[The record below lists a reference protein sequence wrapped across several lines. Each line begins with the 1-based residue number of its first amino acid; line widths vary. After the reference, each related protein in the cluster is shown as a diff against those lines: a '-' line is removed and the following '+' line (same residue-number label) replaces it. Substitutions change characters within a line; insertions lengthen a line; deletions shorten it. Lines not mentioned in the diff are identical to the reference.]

1 MSNYP
6 RISLNAVVDEITL
19 SAKAQAQLKA
29 QAQVQIGQ
37 PRTQSQLRTQ
47 AQLNAP
53 AQARA
58 DGLRQINIDSK
69 RVGLNPQFGTSV
81 NQLRDEMLRL
91 VAELTRA
98 GKSFSEIKNTL
109 KQIRPFT
116 DLISKRGYDDKS
128 VQASK
133 LNDKQQKIADDSKIK
148 QGAAAVKQSSDRL
161 KSERLVTL
169 EIEKQAAKL
178 RLNETSRNIR
188 RTLSQGGLSSQEESD
203 LRRALA
209 RVQYRQKNIGL
220 ATDVSQVN
228 NLGQRDLQKS
238 QFFSDVSRSNLELQA
253 KALKNITNEIK
264 EFTSARRAAARAN
277 NDIDKS
283 DIDGILRR
291 LNLYKN
297 KIINNKFDASDTNF
311 LNRIVNNGSGE
322 NKNLRGDNYT
332 NNLLNSRREQSA
344 MAKEAVIL
352 QRNLNAQ
359 AKAFDNAALGANAFG
374 NQIGLAARRFSA
386 FLIGSAPLFLIAGA
400 FHRATDEAL
409 KYEKGQT
416 RLAQILG
423 RSRAEVRSI
432 GDNALRIS
440 GQTGTKAT
448 DIQSG
453 TDILAQAGY
462 QDPEQLKKVQ
472 PLLARI
478 PLTATFGDIES
489 TLRGIIA
496 INGQFNKTL
505 DDTGT
510 IFDVLNRVAG
520 DYAVE
525 VKDIFEGVQRGGSA
539 FSIAGGDL
547 NSFVKYF
554 TLLKSKTQE
563 SSESLG
569 TFFKLIS
576 GSSFSPKVEK
586 LLISLGQNPRGLT
599 TISQRIE
606 GLREGF
612 VKKFGPNLQNP
623 EILTEANSVFEQRQ
637 GSRIIALLQAI
648 EKDSGKISKSFSESS
663 GSFNSETD
671 KAIGN
676 ISQSFARLQRAI
688 DGVISSIADNDVVR
702 KVFSVI
708 AGFGEKFGTI
718 VRLFSSAIPIL
729 LGVVAFKGLGVA
741 GQVIRG
747 ARNQFFNRERIATAE
762 NLFPVVGS
770 EIGGRVIDRN
780 AFARA
785 FVLQTGKS
793 PFTPGAIKDRSLNQS
808 FRSYSRIGK
817 NEFNDET
824 GEFGFNPLYSTHE
837 AFALANLRENQRRSS
852 RPLSNLSM
860 DLSFLTR
867 PRTLFTPSVPIKRF
881 LNRWNAEP
889 SFQKIP
895 STLYNE
901 SQIDNFGSQSIL
913 PSASFDPTQIG
924 SAASFDKSRS
934 ARRKVI
940 ANRILSSRRFAVGTN
955 FAAIGGIVAS
965 QLAASQAGESPT
977 GKAVSSAANTFAT
990 GASISLMTRSPRL
1003 IAIGLIISGL
1013 AALASAVKGYTS
1025 AINEAKEKLFINET
1039 TKKLESSNNK
1049 PDVMAN
1055 ELGKAPTISAM
1066 KKLLSTVSPVDLV
1079 AGEYSSFKKSSHKRL
1094 STAEL
1099 ARKTNEDLDASY
1111 NKSKNAI
1118 LDAVINDIKGTPG
1131 QRSSVLGV
1139 MMGRDPEITSGKH
1152 SSEERKNAL
1161 TYLLINDNNK
1171 DAREALSELEKLFK
1185 LASEENLKG
1194 VRQELERANSF
1205 KSKNITEESVKKY
1218 QSALQSLISNAEL
1231 ALNNLTITFD
1241 TISQKTQN
1249 ISNINGETSPIPSTD
1264 FNIIKMTGNAERMKT
1279 PLLGNATIFDSA
1291 AFIEQNANSLI
1302 ERFNYGIQNQPD
1314 FLEKLKSNRDD
1325 PTNAGFA
1332 GTAIVDASAILPK
1345 LDVNKLV
1352 ESIIKDGPGA
1362 FSTSVNVA
1370 KDDIVKNAAD
1380 FGRKLNAQIESSR
1393 QSFDKLNRAIL
1404 DNAANQVENKRN
1416 IIAAR
1421 LDGAFNDLNF
1431 RSQFRGGVNPNEK
1444 NDILQRNIADIKKDL
1459 PDTSKNK
1466 QQYLQNSSEI
1476 NAIQSR
1482 GTSGFR
1488 PEESLKLGQLTAEN
1502 GKLLAESAQSMS
1514 GLILLQEKYKEALSD
1529 AADRLNK
1536 LYGSLGDYKNPRDL
1550 KILEAGSKVF
1560 DDRPKIK
1567 DSASYRD
1574 KVENAKKGFFGIRF
1588 GNSQEIP
1595 SESLQK
1601 DPQGFYG
1608 AAKKA
1613 FKDNNVDMAKYAE
1626 NLPDNNIEVSPGLG
1640 ITNSQLKFNLTNGE
1654 SMKNMDDANR
1664 AGNPQAPSFSEQY
1677 AKIQADAKENN
1688 DKLILTNEEYIKS
1701 LRDSNAIFIEQSK
1714 DLEKRREYQI
1724 KLFGEINQGFIE
1736 NTDSLNAFVAD
1747 FSTAISTFEKN
1758 VHEFANSKTNLNITL
1773 EPVKVDVQITSDILR
1788 SKFLYDFKREMY
1800 TEINTAVQNALQGTL
1815 GLPGGDNT
1823 NNNDGATE

>member
-29 QAQVQIGQ
+29 QVQVQIGQ
-37 PRTQSQLRTQ
+37 PKTQSQLRAQ
-47 AQLNAP
+47 AQLEAP

-58 DGLRQINIDSK
+58 AGLRQINIDSK

-81 NQLRDEMLRL
+81 NQLRDEMLRM
-91 VAELTRA
+91 VAELTKA
-98 GKSFSEIKNTL
+98 GKSFSEIKNRL
-109 KQIRPFT
+109 KQLRPFT
-116 DLISKRGYDDKS
+116 DLISKRGYDDQS
-128 VQASK
+128 VQYSK

-148 QGAAAVKQSSDRL
+148 QGAAAVRQSTDRL
-161 KSERLVTL
+161 KIERLTTL

-188 RTLSQGGLSSQEESD
+188 RTLSQDGLSPQEASD
-203 LRRALA
+203 LRRVLS

-220 ATDVSQVN
+220 ATDVSQVK
-228 NLGQRDLQKS
+228 NLGERDLTKS

-253 KALKNITNEIK
+253 KAFRNITNEIK

-277 NDIDKS
+277 KEIDKS

-297 KIINNKFDASDTNF
+297 KIVNNKFDSADTNF
-311 LNRIVNNGSGE
+311 LNRIANNGSGE

-332 NNLLNSRREQSA
+332 NSLLQTRREQSA
-344 MAKEAVIL
+344 LSKESVIL

-374 NQIGLAARRFSA
+374 NQIGLATRRFSA

-400 FHRATDEAL
+400 FSRATDEAL

-432 GDNALRIS
+432 GDNALRIA

-462 QDPEQLKKVQ
+462 SDPEQLKKVQ

-576 GSSFSPKVEK
+576 GTSFSPKVEK
-586 LLISLGQNPRGLT
+586 LLTSLGQNPRGLT
-599 TISQRIE
+599 TVSQRIE

-612 VKKFGPNLQNP
+612 VNRFGPNLQNP
-623 EILTEANSVFEQRQ
+623 EILTEANTAFGQRQ
-637 GSRIIALLQAI
+637 GARIVALLQAI
-648 EKDSGKISKSFSESS
+648 EKDSGKISKSFSGSG

-671 KAIGN
+671 KAVGN
-676 ISQSFARLQRAI
+676 ISQSFARLQRSI
-688 DGVISSIADNDVVR
+688 DGVISTITDNDVVR

-708 AGFGEKFGTI
+708 ASFGEKFGTI
-718 VRLFSSAIPIL
+718 VRLFSSAIPLL
-729 LGVVAFKGLGVA
+729 LGVAAFKGLGVA

-762 NLFPVVGS
+762 NLFPVAGS
-770 EIGGRVIDRN
+770 EIGGKVIDRN

-793 PFTPGAIKDRSLNQS
+793 PLTPGTIKDRSLNTS

-817 NEFNDET
+817 PEFNKES
-824 GEFGFNPLYSTHE
+824 GEFEFNPLYSTHE

-867 PRTLFTPSVPIKRF
+867 PRTLFTPSVPIRRF

-889 SFQKIP
+889 RFQKTP
-895 STLYNE
+895 SALYNE
-901 SQIDNFGSQSIL
+901 SQIDNFGPQSIL
-913 PSASFDPTQIG
+913 PSASFDPMQIA

-934 ARRKVI
+934 ARRKII
-940 ANRILSSRRFAVGTN
+940 ANRILSSRRFAAGTN

-965 QLAASQAGESPT
+965 QLAASQAGDSPT
-977 GKAVSSAANTFAT
+977 GKAISSAANTFTA
-990 GASISLMTRSPRL
+990 GASISLMTGNPQL
-1003 IAIGLIISGL
+1003 MAIGLVISGL

-1025 AINEAKEKLFINET
+1025 AINEAKEKLFINEAT
-1039 TKKLESSNNK
+1039 EKLKYTENK
-1049 PDVMAN
+1049 PGIIAN
-1055 ELGKAPTISAM
+1055 ELGKAPTIGAM
-1066 KKLLSTVSPVDLV
+1066 KNLLSTISPADIV
-1079 AGEYSSFKKSSHKRL
+1079 AGEYSSIKKTSNKRL
-1094 STAEL
+1094 SATELEQKTSENLGTAYDK
-1099 ARKTNEDLDASY
+1099 A
-1111 NKSKNAI
+1111 KNTI
-1118 LDAVINDIKGTPG
+1118 LDSMINDIKGTTG
-1131 QRSSVLGV
+1131 
-1139 MMGRDPEITSGKH
+1139 TH
-1152 SSEERKNAL
+1152 SSSERKNAL
-1161 TYLLINDNNK
+1161 TYLLINENNK
-1171 DAREALSELEKLFK
+1171 EARDALQELDKLFG
-1185 LASEENLKG
+1185 LAAKENLKG
-1194 VRQELERANSF
+1194 VRQELERAHGST
-1205 KSKNITEESVKKY
+1205 SKNIIEESVKNY
-1218 QSALQSLISNAEL
+1218 QSALQSLMSNAEL
-1231 ALNNLTITFD
+1231 ALENLTITFD
-1241 TISQKTQN
+1241 TISQQTQN

-1264 FNIIKMTGNAERMKT
+1264 FNIIKMTGNAERMKN
-1279 PLLGNATIFDSA
+1279 PLLGKATIFDSA
-1291 AFIEQNANSLI
+1291 AFIEQNKNALI
-1302 ERFNYGIQNQPD
+1302 ERFNYGVQNQPD
-1314 FLEKLKSNRDD
+1314 FLEKLKSNRHD
-1325 PTNAGFA
+1325 PTKAGFA
-1332 GTAIVDASAILPK
+1332 GTAIADAAAILPK

-1352 ESIIKDGPGA
+1352 ESIIKDGPDA
-1362 FSTSVNVA
+1362 FSKVVNA
-1370 KDDIVKNAAD
+1370 ARDDIVKNAAD

-1404 DNAANQVENKRN
+1404 DNAAKQVEIKRN

-1421 LDGAFNDLNF
+1421 FDGAMADLNF

-1444 NDILQRNIADIKKDL
+1444 NDIIQRDIVDLKKIL
-1459 PDTSKNK
+1459 PDTSKNN
-1466 QQYLQNSSEI
+1466 QQYLQNLSEI

-1488 PEESLKLGQLTAEN
+1488 PEESLRLGQLTAEN
-1502 GKLLAESAQSMS
+1502 EKLLAESAQSMT
-1514 GLILLQEKYKEALSD
+1514 GLALIQEKYKEALSD

-1536 LYGSLGDYKNPRDL
+1536 LYGSLADYKKPRDL

-1560 DDRPKIK
+1560 ADRPEIK

-1588 GNSQEIP
+1588 GGRQETP

-1601 DPQGFYG
+1601 DPYGFYS

-1613 FKDNNVDMAKYAE
+1613 FKDNNIDMAKYAE
-1626 NLPDNNIEVSPGLG
+1626 NLPDNNVEVSPGLG
-1640 ITNSQLKFNLTNGE
+1640 ITNSQLKFNLLNGE

-1677 AKIQADAKENN
+1677 KKIQADAKENN
-1688 DKLILTNEEYIKS
+1688 DNLRATQEKYIEA
-1701 LRDSNAIFIEQSK
+1701 LAHSNDIFIAQSK
-1714 DLEKRREYQI
+1714 DLEKRRENQI
-1724 KLFGEINQGFIE
+1724 KLFGEINKGFTE
-1736 NTDSLNAFVAD
+1736 NTSSLNNFALN
-1747 FSTAISTFEKN
+1747 FSTAISVFEKN
-1758 VHEFANSKTNLNITL
+1758 VHDFANSKTNLNIAL
-1773 EPVKVDVQITSDILR
+1773 EPVKVDVQITSDILKSR
-1788 SKFLYDFKREMY
+1788 FLYDLKKEMY
-1800 TEINTAVQNALQGTL
+1800 TEINTAVQNALQTTL
-1815 GLPGGDNT
+1815 DLPGGGDNGT
-1823 NNNDGATE
+1823 NNNDGAE